1 MSMKTDVKKRTL
13 AAVAAASLAFGG
25 IATTGTMASA
35 SDTPAQP
42 SIAQQAVENQV
53 TVTTKYM
60 TSTDKYGTKIFTK
73 KNAVANAKGVVVI
86 VHGAA
91 EHQGRYDYITKRL
104 NDAGYTVYRLDH
116 RGHGRSAAPYVKNAV
131 PRAHID
137 NWHSLIADVHQL
149 VGIAKSEN
157 PGKKSFLIGH
167 SMGAMAVQSSGLE
180 YPGDVDG
187 IVSNGGGLFMN
198 PWGRSTQYPQTIV
211 ADNLTEKERNASP
224 ALTKKLPLE
233 SMTSYQS
240 KLLPK
245 ALKDR
250 RNFTAPSVTAAS
262 RTVRV
267 KNPLSNG
274 VCTDQTVVDDYVADP
289 LNNKDFTVGMVE
301 QMSVAQVYNAVNAPD
316 FTTPTLIMHGQ
327 SDGIAPPYLDINWLN
342 AIGSNDKTGYEWSG
356 LMHEIFNEPVKDQ
369 PINKVVDWINNRNK

>member
-1 MSMKTDVKKRTL
+1 MSRKALTRDVL
-13 AAVAAASLAFGG
+13 AVVAAAGMAITG
-25 IATTGTMASA
+25 IVVPANATQEMNVPVAASRTA
-35 SDTPAQP
+35 GS
-42 SIAQQAVENQV
+42 QV
-53 TVTTKYM
+53 TVTTRYM

-73 KNAVANAKGVVVI
+73 KNAVANAKGVVVV

-131 PRAHID
+131 PRGHID

-167 SMGAMAVQSSGLE
+167 SMGAMAVQSYGIE

-187 IVSNGGGLFMN
+187 IVSNGGGIFMN

-369 PINKVVDWINNRNK
+369 PINKVIDWINNHNK